1 MGPLC
6 IFCREQ
12 GDIFHGEFVSGSCD
26 NGSWEYR
33 DIPGENYIISSRASN
48 IYFLFYLKRH
58 FHRNLD
64 RDLLTLLPGHRVTLL
79 VVSVAVTILVVIHV
93 TLLLVFMLVLVGVG
107 LLAGF
112 VVLGGALVLVLSRVI
127 MLTN

>member
-1 MGPLC
+1 MGPQC
-6 IFCREQ
+6 IFCRER
-12 GDIFHGEFVSGSCD
+12 GDISHGELVSGSCD
-26 NGSWEYR
+26 
-33 DIPGENYIISSRASN
+33 
-48 IYFLFYLKRH
+48 KRH

-64 RDLLTLLPGHRVTLL
+64 WNLLTLLPGHRVKLL
-79 VVSVAVTILVVIHV
+79 VVSVAVTLLVVIHV